1 MKFLASLIIYLTV
14 HPAFGQDPAESAFR
28 NLDSAINRFDDLLLS
43 KSILEF
49 DSLAALYPENGHF
62 LVGSCWARYELGT
75 WYMVHKQGDRVTEG
89 YDANFALA
97 GKLTGFPG
105 FKADG
110 LVLQAAITMNK
121 LSVTGGASAPVL
133 SFKIHGWLDDAE
145 ALQPGNPRL
154 HLIRGMMYF
163 FTPRMFGGSAE
174 KALVCFTRSDSCFE
188 KSPDLPGTSYRL
200 GFAET
205 CAWAGQAA
213 IKLDNG
219 PSAKIWL
226 KKALNLQPQYGLVLH
241 QLMPALTEK
250 FPD

>member
-1 MKFLASLIIYLTV
+1 MKFLTALTICFTV
-14 HPAFGQDPAESAFR
+14 HPVFGQDPAESAFR
-28 NLDSAINRFDDLLLS
+28 NLESAINRFDDHLLS
-43 KSILEF
+43 RSIREF

-62 LVGSCWARYELGT
+62 LVGSGWARYELGT
-75 WYMVHKQGDRVTEG
+75 WYMIHKQGDRVTEQ
-89 YDANFALA
+89 YDENFSVA
-97 GKLTGFPG
+97 GKLTGIPG

-145 ALQPGNPRL
+145 DLQPGNPRL

-174 KALVCFTRSDSCFE
+174 KALDCFALSDTWFE
-188 KSPDLPGTSYRL
+188 KAPSLPGTSYRL

-219 PSAKIWL
+219 PAAKSWL
-226 KKALNLQPQYGLVLH
+226 KKALELQPQYGLVLY
-241 QLMPALTEK
+241 QLLPAVNEK